1 MDNTGDPDLYIVLR
15 PRYNAINTI
24 ITQLEKSYRWK
35 LLFKLPLKGTTCLFD
50 YCTIIESFRLCCIQA
65 ACVVRCKD
73 KILNLNL
80 SLFIFFF
87 FFLRPN
93 IYPNSFVWLLSK
105 FHSSS
110 NFSSA
115 FLYKSNTFKILARVA
130 FFHISSYK
138 FNFCKQWIHFLLR
151 ITPRLFFFFLHNV
164 LSSNQI
170 SNSKKK
176 NPKKNTTREFQRC
189 LLNLQHAYCA
199 LYWLVYPAI
208 TPWSL
213 N

>member
-110 NFSSA
+110 NFLPWTSHYS
-115 FLYKSNTFKILARVA
+115 
-130 FFHISSYK
+130 
-138 FNFCKQWIHFLLR
+138 
-151 ITPRLFFFFLHNV
+151 FFFFFFFKTKY
-164 LSSNQI
+164 LSKFI
-170 SNSKKK
+170 
-176 NPKKNTTREFQRC
+176 C
-189 LLNLQHAYCA
+189 L
-199 LYWLVYPAI
+199 VTI
-208 TPWSL
+208 
-213 N
+213 